1 MPPETTTIGVLYGI
15 TKDPV
20 VMAFLQ
26 SQPAAT
32 RDNINAV
39 IDRLQSDPRPQ
50 GHIPA
55 LSAGFPIIKVIVD
68 TTDPNYY
75 LIYMVDDNKEKVFVV
90 AIQEKRFS

>member
-1 MPPETTTIGVLYGI
+1 MPPDATVGVLYGI
-15 TKDPV
+15 SKDPV

-32 RDNINAV
+32 RDKINVV
-39 IDRLQSDPRPQ
+39 IDRLQTDPRPD

-55 LSAGFPIIKVIVD
+55 LSSGFPIIKVIVD
-68 TTDPNYY
+68 TTNPNYY
-75 LIYMVDDNKEKVFVV
+75 LIYMVDDSKERVFIV

>member
-1 MPPETTTIGVLYGI
+1 MPPDAAVAVLYGI
-15 TKDPV
+15 SKDPV

-32 RDNINAV
+32 RDKINLV
-39 IDRLQSDPRPQ
+39 IDNLQFDPKPQ

-55 LSAGFPIIKVIVD
+55 VSTGFPIIKVIIE
-68 TTDPNYY
+68 TTNPNYY
-75 LIYMVDDNKEKVFVV
+75 LIYTVDDNKEKVFVI